1 MLYTRFTII
10 KKEGKSMA
18 KQVKFNDD
26 MSERDKKL
34 VSKIKLFSKEKQI
47 SFTEAVRQLCE
58 YALTAKKIQKIIE

>member
-1 MLYTRFTII
+1 
-10 KKEGKSMA
+10 MA

-47 SFTEAVRQLCE
+47 SFTYAVRQLCE
-58 YALTAKKIQKIIE
+58 SALTAKKIQNINLFEKEYE

>member
-1 MLYTRFTII
+1 
-10 KKEGKSMA
+10 MA

-47 SFTEAVRQLCE
+47 SFTEAVCQLCE